1 MTSDRP
7 VVKVLNAETWEPSD
21 EEAVEWACLA
31 WMNSDA
37 DRLTFMGGLGADGY
51 NLVLAKHRTRASA

>member
-7 VVKVLNAETWEPSD
+7 VVKLLNAETWEPSD
-21 EEAVEWACLA
+21 EESLERACSA
-31 WMNSDA
+31 GMNSDA
-37 DRLTFMGGLGADGY
+37 DRLTFMGSLRADGY